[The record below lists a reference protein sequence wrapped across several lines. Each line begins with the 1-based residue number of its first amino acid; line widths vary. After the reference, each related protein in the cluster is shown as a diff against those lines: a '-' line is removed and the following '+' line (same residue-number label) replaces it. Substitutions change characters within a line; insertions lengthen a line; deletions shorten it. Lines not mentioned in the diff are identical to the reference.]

1 MDISCRFPIETINLY
16 PFIVMLSSISA
27 FYYALFC
34 SLRGQASSE
43 RCARWLLS
51 DGAPYVWCELND
63 CETWQRIQTTLG
75 GHNVD
80 TGIEVIS
87 ELEASMENSIQ
98 ARCTLVI
105 ATIVGGRQ
113 TLLLPWEL
121 SANLY
126 ISVSST
132 YIRVS
137 ICLRL
142 YNKHVR
148 VAIVSGRARKSN
160 NYH

>member
-1 MDISCRFPIETINLY
+1 MNLKFQLVDISCRFSIETINLY

-27 FYYALFC
+27 FYYALSC

-43 RCARWLLS
+43 RCARSLLS
-51 DGAPYVWCELND
+51 DGAPYVW

-75 GHNVD
+75 GRNVD

-87 ELEASMENSIQ
+87 ELEASMENSVQ

-105 ATIVGGRQ
+105 ATVVEGRQ

-121 SANLY
+121 SADLY
-126 ISVSST
+126 ITVSSR
-132 YIRVS
+132 YIRMS

-148 VAIVSGRARKSN
+148 VTIVCSQK
-160 NYH
+160 